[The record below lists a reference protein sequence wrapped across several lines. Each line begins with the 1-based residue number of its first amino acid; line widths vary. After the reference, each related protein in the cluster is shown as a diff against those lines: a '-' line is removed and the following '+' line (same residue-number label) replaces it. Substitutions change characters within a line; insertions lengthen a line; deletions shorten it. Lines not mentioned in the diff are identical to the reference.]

1 MLKNCA
7 RALLALMLAVAVVV
21 SSMQPAEAGRGGR
34 FAAGVA
40 ATLLGLGL
48 LGAYAHGHERHH
60 YRECYPGPERCGWVR
75 RRCFHNNYG
84 DYVCRGGRYTCWR
97 EDYCD

>member
-1 MLKNCA
+1 MVKKITQS
-7 RALLALMLAVAVVV
+7 LLALTLALGVVV

-40 ATLLGLGL
+40 AGIIGLGL
-48 LGAYAHGHERHH
+48 LGAYGHARDRH
-60 YRECYPGPERCGWVR
+60 YDRECYPGPERCGWVR
-75 RRCFHNNYG
+75 RRCFYNHYG

-97 EDYCD
+97 DEYCD